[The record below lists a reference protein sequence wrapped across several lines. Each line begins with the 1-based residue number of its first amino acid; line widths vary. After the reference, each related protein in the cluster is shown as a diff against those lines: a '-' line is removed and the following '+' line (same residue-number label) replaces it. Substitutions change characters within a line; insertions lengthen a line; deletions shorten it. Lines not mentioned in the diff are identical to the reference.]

1 MIVRR
6 WESRTESLIQAPL
19 LLPREEG
26 FLGSRGFGINAG
38 FKLHARWVVSLCILM
53 NCSLPGSSVH
63 GIFQVRILEGVAISS
78 SRRSSWSRDWTRISC
93 FGKWILYHW
102 TTWKAWNKVDV
113 VLNQGSYIYCHT
125 VWGKWLTSVL
135 QFSPERIEKRLL
147 IF

>member
-26 FLGSRGFGINAG
+26 FLGSRGFGI
-38 FKLHARWVVSLCILM
+38 KQHCMQSWLSLCIPM

-93 FGKWILYHW
+93 FGRWILYHW
-102 TTWKAWNKVDV
+102 ATWKAWNKVDV

-135 QFSPERIEKRLL
+135 QFSPQRIEKRLL